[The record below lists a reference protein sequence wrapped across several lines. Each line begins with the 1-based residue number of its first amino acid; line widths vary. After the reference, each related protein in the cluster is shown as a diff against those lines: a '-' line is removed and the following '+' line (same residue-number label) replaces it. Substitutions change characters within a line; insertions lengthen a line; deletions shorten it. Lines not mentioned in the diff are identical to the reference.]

1 MAKLSF
7 MQETHVKCTQLLIFK
22 ILWALKK
29 DALAGYANKG
39 FYANARS
46 RACNCYE
53 SSICKLLSLNKML
66 GYRGFIIRIVTAY
79 ERTYYVLNTP
89 KLYSAF
95 KFKKFPKTFKTTAM
109 FTLNFQVLGHLLQF
123 RMSRHYSLILQGNVF
138 LVLLQS

>member
-1 MAKLSF
+1 MF
-7 MQETHVKCTQLLIFK
+7 KCTQLLIFK

-39 FYANARS
+39 LYANARS
-46 RACNCYE
+46 RDCNRYE
-53 SSICKLLSLNKML
+53 SSICKLLSLSKML

-95 KFKKFPKTFKTTAM
+95 KFIKKFPKTFKSTAT

-123 RMSRHYSLILQGNVF
+123 RMSRHYSLLLKGNVF
-138 LVLLQS
+138 VVLLQLSLKKP